1 MDREFKF
8 ALGFLVFLVAVSTAL
23 LEALAHIHPFSRE
36 FLSGFLPFL
45 LLLGPYILFSV
56 RSFTDLLRDAAY
68 YSFWRKL
75 HFPAYLLAAYV
86 ISTSFS
92 GLFQWALF
100 FKLAVWVY
108 LPTFLL
114 FKADAPLGWKDFA
127 AVLVLW
133 LPIEFG
139 WLPGFDIF
147 FNKDIQLP
155 ALAFAAPVLGLYL
168 FVILRNYP
176 NVGYS
181 FSIRLR
187 DLGTALAGLAVLA
200 VLLIPLGTALGFI
213 QAASFKTPPV
223 KMIELLLGI
232 YFMVAIPEELLFRG
246 IIQNLLQRYIPGRFG
261 PWIGLALAALI
272 FGFSHYNNFSP
283 PDWRYVWLA
292 TVAGLVYGAV
302 YQITGRTTVSAMV
315 HCGVNFIWAVVFYGT
330 NG

>member
-1 MDREFKF
+1 M
-8 ALGFLVFLVAVSTAL
+8 
-23 LEALAHIHPFSRE
+23 
-36 FLSGFLPFL
+36 
-45 LLLGPYILFSV
+45 
-56 RSFTDLLRDAAY
+56 
-68 YSFWRKL
+68 
-75 HFPAYLLAAYV
+75 
-86 ISTSFS
+86 
-92 GLFQWALF
+92 
-100 FKLAVWVY
+100 
-108 LPTFLL
+108 
-114 FKADAPLGWKDFA
+114 
-127 AVLVLW
+127 
-133 LPIEFG
+133 
-139 WLPGFDIF
+139 
-147 FNKDIQLP
+147 
-155 ALAFAAPVLGLYL
+155 
-168 FVILRNYP
+168 
-176 NVGYS
+176 
-181 FSIRLR
+181 
-187 DLGTALAGLAVLA
+187 
-200 VLLIPLGTALGFI
+200 GTALGFI